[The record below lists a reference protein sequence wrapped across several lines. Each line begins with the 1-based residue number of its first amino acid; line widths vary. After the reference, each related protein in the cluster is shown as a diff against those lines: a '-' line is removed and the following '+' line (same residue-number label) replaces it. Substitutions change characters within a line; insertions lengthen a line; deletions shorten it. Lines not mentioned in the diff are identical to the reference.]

1 MNYRQFGNCGF
12 EASILGFGCMRFPV
26 INKDPKNIDEEKAI
40 EMLRYAIDNGVNYID
55 TAYPYHGQASEIFVG
70 KALKDGYREKVK
82 LATKL
87 PIWLVKTPE
96 DCDRFLDEQLKKL
109 DTEYVDLYLVHALD
123 KERFKKVK
131 ELGIWDFMCRA
142 KASGKIKNIGFS
154 FHDDVKTFKE
164 IIDTYDWDFCQI
176 QYNYMDINS
185 QAGDEGLA
193 YAASKGVPV
202 VVMEPLRGGKLA
214 KNPPDEVMH
223 ELQETGMTPAELALR
238 WVWNHPEVK
247 VVLSGMGAMEQVKEN
262 LKTADKAYANSL
274 TPKELKVVS
283 NIRSSYN
290 NRTKVGCTGC
300 NYCMPCPAGVDIP
313 ENFSAYNEASVYD
326 ELDSMKKYYNRMD
339 VKNRAS
345 ACVKCGRCEKLC
357 PQGIEIRKK
366 LEELNTVFA
375 AE

>member
-26 INKDPKNIDEEKAI
+26 INGDNSHIDEEKAI
-40 EMLRYAIDNGVNYID
+40 KMLHYAIDNGVNYID
-55 TAYPYHGQASEIFVG
+55 TAYPYHGQTSEILVG
-70 KALKDGYREKVK
+70 KALKGGYREKVK

-96 DCDRFLDEQLKKL
+96 DCEKFLDEQLKKL

-131 ELGIWDFMCRA
+131 ELGIWDFLCRA
-142 KASGKIKNIGFS
+142 KANGKIKNIGFS
-154 FHDDVKTFKE
+154 FHDDLKTFKE
-164 IIDTYDWDFCQI
+164 ILDTYDWDFCQI
-176 QYNYMDINS
+176 QYNYMDINT

-214 KNPPDEVMH
+214 KNPPEEVMH

-247 VVLSGMGAMEQVKEN
+247 VVLSGMGTMEQVQEN
-262 LKTADKAYANSL
+262 LKTADKAFENSL
-274 TPKELKVVS
+274 TPEDLEVVS
-283 NIRSSYN
+283 DIRSSYN
-290 NRTKVGCTGC
+290 SRTKVGCTGC
-300 NYCMPCPAGVDIP
+300 GYCMPCPSGVDIP
-313 ENFSAYNEASVYD
+313 ENFSAYNEAFIYD
-326 ELDSMKKYYNRMD
+326 ELENKKKYYNRMD
-339 VKNRAS
+339 VKSRAS
-345 ACVKCGRCEKLC
+345 SCVKCGKCEKLC
-357 PQGIEIRKK
+357 PQGIQIRSM
-366 LEELNTVFA
+366 LEEVNKAFS

>member
-26 INKDPKNIDEEKAI
+26 INRDNSHIDEEKAI
-40 EMLRYAIDNGVNYID
+40 KMLHYAIDNGVNYID
-55 TAYPYHGQASEIFVG
+55 TAYPYHGQTSEVLVG
-70 KALKDGYREKVK
+70 KALKGGYREKVK

-96 DCDRFLDEQLKKL
+96 DCDKFLDEQLKKL
-109 DTEYVDLYLVHALD
+109 DTEYIDLYLVHALD
-123 KERFKKVK
+123 KEKFKKVK
-131 ELGIWDFMCRA
+131 ELGIWDFLCRA
-142 KASGKIKNIGFS
+142 KESGKIKNIGFS

-164 IIDTYDWDFCQI
+164 ILDTYDWDFCQI
-176 QYNYMDINS
+176 QYNYMDINT

-214 KNPPDEVMH
+214 KNPPEEVMY

-247 VVLSGMGAMEQVKEN
+247 VVLSGMGTMEQVQEN
-262 LKTADKAYANSL
+262 LKTADKAYASSL
-274 TPKELKVVS
+274 TEKELKVVS
-283 NIRSSYN
+283 DIRNSYN
-290 NRTKVGCTGC
+290 SRTKVGCTGC
-300 NYCMPCPAGVDIP
+300 GYCMPCPAGVDIP
-313 ENFSAYNEASVYD
+313 ENFSIYNEAFIYD
-326 ELDSMKKYYNRMD
+326 DLDSIKSYYNRMD
-339 VKNRAS
+339 EKKRAS
-345 ACVKCGRCEKLC
+345 SCVKCGKCEKLC
-357 PQGIEIRKK
+357 PQGIQIRKM
-366 LEELNTVFA
+366 LEEVNTVFS